1 MIYFFRP
8 VWWVFLGP
16 QRPQRQFPVMNPW
29 EEIHFDLPVLRLQT
43 IPWPSLAHYLP
54 SMNRYVSTKFA
65 PNKNLRVS
73 FLLPIHTVS
82 KVYFLSK
89 NSKSFFVTFYARW
102 NHHKS
107 FKLQVAAPLTFWVPY
122 IFQAWNFCGDF
133 NAFQRRWNHWKSL
146 SRKGAN

>member
-89 NSKSFFVTFYARW
+89 NSKSFFCYLLRAL
-102 NHHKS
+102 KS
-107 FKLQVAAPLTFWVPY
+107 PQKFRTPSCSSANFLASLHISGLKFLWW
-122 IFQAWNFCGDF
+122 FQCLSKAL
-133 NAFQRRWNHWKSL
+133 KSL
-146 SRKGAN
+146 EKSL